1 MKPSLVGTVGLAV
14 LLLLPLGRASASPL
28 TAPIAHP
35 GGPYTVTLG
44 QSLLLDGSAS
54 TVPDP
59 AFGQFILMY
68 MWDIDFKGVFLP
80 NLTSVKPT
88 TTLPAAVVNTLDV
101 GTHTLALK
109 VTDSY
114 ALSSVGITTL
124 TVVAASTPVPEPT
137 ATALLLMA
145 LAGLAVMCYWQRRG
159 DAVSISPTP
168 Q

>member
-1 MKPSLVGTVGLAV
+1 MKLSLVGTVGLAV
-14 LLLLPLGRASASPL
+14 LLLLPLGRSWASPL

-54 TVPDP
+54 REPDP
-59 AFGQFILMY
+59 ALAQFIVTY

-80 NLTSVKPT
+80 DLVSVTPT
-88 TTLPAAVVNTLDV
+88 VTLPAAVVDTLDV
-101 GTHTLALK
+101 GTHALTLK

-114 ALSSVGITTL
+114 AFTSLGFTTL

-137 ATALLLMA
+137 ATGLLLMA
-145 LAGLAVMCYWQRRG
+145 LAGLAVMCSWQRRG
-159 DAVSISPTP
+159 GA
-168 Q
+168 